1 MATNDYY
8 RTLGVPR
15 NASEQEI
22 KTAFRKMAL
31 KYHPDRNQGNK
42 DSESQFKEIGE
53 AYEVLST
60 PEKRRIYDQFGAEGL
75 KANGGGRG
83 PGGFHNADMG
93 DIFGDIFDNL
103 FTDGGGGHRQPRS
116 RRGADLKYAA
126 EITLEEA
133 FNGVKVPVNF
143 DRTEICGICGGTG
156 AKPRTGLKKC
166 PTCRGAGRVQYA
178 QGFFSFSQTCP
189 DCGGQGEVVTTPC
202 QECGGSGQEK
212 KSAALNIKIPAGA
225 DEGTTL
231 RVSGAGDAGL
241 KGGGSG
247 DLYVE
252 VRLKHHP
259 HFSRDGVDLVYNCR
273 ISIVQAALGAEVQ
286 VPTIEGAKMTIKIPS
301 GTQYGKV
308 FRIHDKGMPH
318 TDSKHR
324 GDLLVRTQIE
334 IPTDLTPKQKELL
347 AELGQTFG
355 HEPPPAE
362 KEKEKEEDKSFF
374 KKILGT

>member
-8 RTLGVPR
+8 RTLGVAR

-22 KTAFRKMAL
+22 KTAFRKLAL
-31 KYHPDRNQGNK
+31 KHHPDRNQGNK
-42 DSESQFKEIGE
+42 DSEAQFKEVGE

-75 KANGGGRG
+75 KAGGGGRG
-83 PGGFHNADMG
+83 PGGFGGFQNADMG
-93 DIFGDIFDNL
+93 GIFGDIFDNL
-103 FTDGGGGHRQPRS
+103 FTDSGGGHRRPRS

-133 FNGVKVPVNF
+133 FAGVKVPVNF
-143 DRTEICGICGGTG
+143 DRTEVCGVCGGTG
-156 AKPRTGLKKC
+156 AKPKTGLKQC

-189 DCGGQGEVVTTPC
+189 DCGGQGEVVTAPC
-202 QECGGSGQEK
+202 KECGGSGQEK
-212 KSAALNIKIPAGA
+212 KAISLNIKIPAGA
-225 DEGTTL
+225 DDGTTL

-252 VRLKHHP
+252 VHLKHHP
-259 HFSRDGVDLVYNCR
+259 HFSREGADLLYN
-273 ISIVQAALGAEVQ
+273 SHLTVAQAALGGDIQ
-286 VPTIEGAKMTIKIPS
+286 VPTIEGAKMTIKIPA

-318 TDSKHR
+318 TASRQR
-324 GDLLVRTQIE
+324 GDLLVKAQIE
-334 IPTDLTPKQKELL
+334 VPTDLTLRQIELL
-347 AELGQTFG
+347 EELGKTFG
-355 HEPPPAE
+355 HEAPPR
-362 KEKEKEEDKSFF
+362 EKEEDKGFL
-374 KKILGT
+374 KKILG

>member
-22 KTAFRKMAL
+22 KTAFRKLAL

-42 DSESQFKEIGE
+42 DAEAQFKEIGE
-53 AYEVLST
+53 AYEVLSS
-60 PEKRRIYDQFGAEGL
+60 PDKRRIYDQFGAEGL
-75 KANGGGRG
+75 KASGGRG
-83 PGGFHNADMG
+83 AGGFRSADMG

-116 RRGADLKYAA
+116 RRGADLKYGV

-133 FNGVKVPVNF
+133 FSGVKVPIKF
-143 DRTEICGICGGTG
+143 DRTEVCGACGGTG
-156 AKPRTGLKKC
+156 AKPKTGLKKC

-189 DCGGQGEVVTTPC
+189 DCGGQGEVVTAPC

-212 KSAALNIKIPAGA
+212 KSASLNIRIPAGA
-225 DEGTTL
+225 DDGTTL

-259 HFSRDGVDLVYNCR
+259 HFSREDSDLIYNCHLT
-273 ISIVQAALGAEVQ
+273 IAQAALGADVQ
-286 VPTIEGAKMTIKIPS
+286 VPTIEGAKMTIKIPA

-308 FRIHDKGMPH
+308 FRIHDKGMPQ
-318 TDSKHR
+318 TGTKHR
-324 GDLLVRTQIE
+324 GDLLVRAQIE
-334 IPTDLTPKQKELL
+334 IPTDLTSRQVELL
-347 AELGQTFG
+347 EELCKTFG
-355 HEPPPAE
+355 HEPPQ
-362 KEKEKEEDKSFF
+362 KEKAKENNEDKGFF
-374 KKILGT
+374 KKILG